1 MSVQVEFF
9 RQNVLLIG
17 LAIGSGLAL
26 LLPMLSRSA
35 AGISVLSVTEAVM
48 LMSRKSALVLDVR
61 EPDEF
66 AQGHLQGAR
75 NVPLSQL
82 SARLKEL
89 EKFRDKPVLV
99 VCERGRRANTAA
111 KLLKAQ
117 NFTALNVLK
126 GGMQAWIDAKM
137 PSSK

>member
-48 LMSRKSALVLDVR
+48 LMSRKFALVLDVR

-99 VCERGRRANTAA
+99 VCERGRRANAAA

-117 NFTALNVLK
+117 SFTTLNVLK
-126 GGMQAWIDAKM
+126 GGMQAWIEAKM

>member
-1 MSVQVEFF
+1 VSVQVEFF

-117 NFTALNVLK
+117 SFATLNILK

>member
-1 MSVQVEFF
+1 VEFLK
-9 RQNVLLIG
+9 QNVLLIG

-26 LLPMLSRSA
+26 LLPMLSRSV
-35 AGISVLSVTEAVM
+35 AGISSLSATEAVM
-48 LMSRKSALVLDVR
+48 LMNRKSALVLDVR
-61 EPDEF
+61 EADEF

-75 NVPLSQL
+75 HVPLPQL
-82 SARLKEL
+82 SARIKEL

-99 VCERGRRANTAA
+99 VCERGRRANAAA

-117 NFTALNVLK
+117 NFTTLNVLK
-126 GGMQAWIDAKM
+126 GGMQAWIEAKM

>member
-1 MSVQVEFF
+1 MEFF

>member
-99 VCERGRRANTAA
+99 VCERGRRANAAA

-117 NFTALNVLK
+117 SFTTLNVLK
-126 GGMQAWIDAKM
+126 GGMQAWIEAKM

>member
-1 MSVQVEFF
+1 MEFLK
-9 RQNVLLIG
+9 QNVMLIG

-26 LLPMLSRSA
+26 LLPMLSRSV
-35 AGISVLSVTEAVM
+35 AGIASLTVTEAVM
-48 LMSRKSALVLDVR
+48 LINRKSALVLDVR
-61 EPDEF
+61 EADEF

-75 NVPLSQL
+75 HVPLSQL

-99 VCERGRRANTAA
+99 VCQRGKRANAAA

-117 NFTALNVLK
+117 NFTTLNVLK
-126 GGMQAWIDAKM
+126 GGMLAWTDAKM

>member
-1 MSVQVEFF
+1 VEFLK
-9 RQNVLLIG
+9 QNVMLIG
-17 LAIGSGLAL
+17 LAVGSGLAL
-26 LLPMLSRSA
+26 LLPMLSRSV
-35 AGISVLSVTEAVM
+35 AGIASLTVTEAVM
-48 LMSRKSALVLDVR
+48 LINRKSALVLDVR
-61 EPDEF
+61 EADEF

-75 NVPLSQL
+75 HVPLSQL

-99 VCERGRRANTAA
+99 VCQRGKRANAAA

-117 NFTALNVLK
+117 NFTTLNVLK
-126 GGMQAWIDAKM
+126 GGMLAWTDAKM

>member
-1 MSVQVEFF
+1 VEFLK
-9 RQNVLLIG
+9 QNVLLIG
-17 LAIGSGLAL
+17 LAVGSGLAL
-26 LLPMLSRSA
+26 LLPMLSRSV
-35 AGISVLSVTEAVM
+35 AGITSLSVTEAVI
-48 LMSRKSALVLDVR
+48 LMNRKSALVLDVR

-99 VCERGRRANTAA
+99 VCQRGRRAHTAA

-117 NFTALNVLK
+117 QFTTLNVLK
-126 GGMQAWIDAKM
+126 GGMLAWIEAKM

>member
-1 MSVQVEFF
+1 MSEQVEFF

-99 VCERGRRANTAA
+99 VCERGRRANAAA

-117 NFTALNVLK
+117 SFTALNVLK
-126 GGMQAWIDAKM
+126 GGMQAWIEAKM

>member
-99 VCERGRRANTAA
+99 VCERGRRANAAA

-117 NFTALNVLK
+117 SFTALNVLK
-126 GGMQAWIDAKM
+126 GGMQAWIEAKM

>member
-66 AQGHLQGAR
+66 AQGHLHA
-75 NVPLSQL
+75 PHS
-82 SARLKEL
+82 
-89 EKFRDKPVLV
+89 
-99 VCERGRRANTAA
+99 VC
-111 KLLKAQ
+111 
-117 NFTALNVLK
+117 F
-126 GGMQAWIDAKM
+126 
-137 PSSK
+137 P

>member
-1 MSVQVEFF
+1 MEFF

-99 VCERGRRANTAA
+99 VCERGRRANAAA

-117 NFTALNVLK
+117 SFTALNVLK
-126 GGMQAWIDAKM
+126 GGMQAWIEAKM

>member
-1 MSVQVEFF
+1 VSVQVEFF

-99 VCERGRRANTAA
+99 VCERGRRANAAA

-117 NFTALNVLK
+117 SFTTLNVLK

>member
-1 MSVQVEFF
+1 VEFF
-9 RQNVLLIG
+9 KQNVLLIG

-26 LLPMLSRSA
+26 LLPMLSRSV
-35 AGISVLSVTEAVM
+35 AGITTLSVTEAVM
-48 LMSRKSALVLDVR
+48 LMNRKSALVLDVR
-61 EPDEF
+61 EADEF

-75 NVPLSQL
+75 HVPLSQL
-82 SARLKEL
+82 STRLKEL

-99 VCERGRRANTAA
+99 VCERGRRANAAA

-117 NFTALNVLK
+117 NFTTLNVLK
-126 GGMQAWIDAKM
+126 GGMLAWTDAKM

>member
-126 GGMQAWIDAKM
+126 GGMQAWIEAKM